1 MAAFSL
7 NISGIIVLLAVL
19 FVITGLIF
27 AAMFFFRRA
36 ENMSEEDQLHYKRA
50 ILLWIGASSLAL
62 VGIYTAKREKGYDIL
77 NLGGARASV
86 SASGRGSASL
96 L

>member
-7 NISGIIVLLAVL
+7 NVSGIIVLLAVL
-19 FVITGLIF
+19 FVIIGLVF
-27 AAMFFFRRA
+27 AIMFFFRRA

-50 ILLWIGASSLAL
+50 ILLWVGAAAISL

-86 SASGRGSASL
+86 AASGRSASL